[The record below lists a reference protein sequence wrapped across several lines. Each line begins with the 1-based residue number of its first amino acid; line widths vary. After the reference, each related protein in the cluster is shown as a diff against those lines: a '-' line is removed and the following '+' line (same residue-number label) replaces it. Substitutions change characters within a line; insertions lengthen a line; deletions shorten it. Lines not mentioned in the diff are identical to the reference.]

1 MARNK
6 NGSAT
11 EIHIPLRASAADGT
25 DAGDAIIQVDKC
37 LSMMNHRLYRQCR
50 NYEVSL
56 QYVPISRSV
65 TYEVEIYTF
74 PDNYFVRGAIAHAY
88 NTWKRSIQD
97 ELDAGVKLSRW
108 YDFRINEQD
117 PDSSWDFLVPAVF
130 DGDATNSLTP
140 DEYTETSV
148 TGTDLSVEAFH
159 MMGTISNSY
168 NIFAEYAKVLNSRRA
183 TSPAVTSD
191 ESYAGLLPG
200 GEDQEHLVETGD
212 LPPYDHD
219 FASYWDSGDILVL
232 RDKLF
237 VDIGN
242 AGNRTVS
249 RQFKAPLGMV
259 YLRLQGDDSDV
270 DFATGGSPLIMHC
283 KPGSYMGVAADT
295 LTE

>member
-1 MARNK
+1 MAKNQ

-11 EIHIPLRASAADGT
+11 EIHIPLRASTAEGT
-25 DAGDAIIQVDKC
+25 DAGDAIIQVDKN

-50 NYEVSL
+50 NYELSL
-56 QYVPISRSV
+56 QLMPTGYNTVYRVQIF
-65 TYEVEIYTF
+65 TF
-74 PDNYFVRGAIAHAY
+74 PDNYFVRGAIAHAH

-117 PDSSWDFLVPAVF
+117 PDSSWDYLVPALF
-130 DGDATNSLTP
+130 DGDSWAHLTP

-148 TGTDLSVEAFH
+148 TGTDLSAEAFH
-159 MMGTISNSY
+159 AMGTISNSY

-219 FASYWDSGDILVL
+219 FGTLWDAGDILVQ
-232 RDKLF
+232 RDVLF
-237 VDIGN
+237 VDMANG
-242 AGNRTVS
+242 AS
-249 RQFKAPLGMV
+249 RVRSVNFTAPLGMV
-259 YLRLQGDDSDV
+259 YVRLQQDGSDV
-270 DFATGGSPLIMHC
+270 DFATGSPLLQMHC
-283 KPGSYMGVAADT
+283 KPGKYMGVAADT
-295 LTE
+295 LTV

>member
-1 MARNK
+1 MAKNN

-11 EIHIPLRASAADGT
+11 EIHIPLRASSADAT

-50 NYEVSL
+50 NYELSL
-56 QYVPISRSV
+56 QYNPVNPAAS
-65 TYEVEIYTF
+65 YEVEIYTF

-88 NTWKRSIQD
+88 DTWLRSIQD

-117 PDSSWDFLVPAVF
+117 PDSSWDFLVPSVF
-130 DGDATNSLTP
+130 DGDSSNSLSP

-148 TGTDLSVEAFH
+148 IGTDLSVEGFH
-159 MMGTISNSY
+159 VMGTLSNSF
-168 NIFAEYAKVLNSRRA
+168 NIFAEYAKVLNTRRS

-219 FASYWDSGDILVL
+219 FGDFWDTGDILVL

-237 VDIGN
+237 VDISNG
-242 AGNRTVS
+242 ATRVTS

-259 YLRLQGDDSDV
+259 YCRLQTNDSDT

-283 KPGSYMGVAADT
+283 KPGDYMGVAADS
-295 LTE
+295 LTV

>member
-1 MARNK
+1 MARNR

-11 EIHIPLRASAADGT
+11 EIHIPLKALAAEGT

-50 NYEVSL
+50 NYELSL
-56 QYVPISRSV
+56 QYIPVV
-65 TYEVEIYTF
+65 YDAAYEMEIYTF
-74 PDNYFVRGAIAHAY
+74 PNNYFVRGAIAHAY

-97 ELDAGVKLSRW
+97 ELDAGVRLSRW

-117 PDSSWDFLVPAVF
+117 PDSTWDFLSPALF
-130 DGDATNSLTP
+130 DGDATANLSP

-168 NIFAEYAKVLNSRRA
+168 NIFAEFAKVLNSRRA

-219 FASYWDSGDILVL
+219 FGTLWDTGDILVL
-232 RDKLF
+232 RDKLY
-237 VDIGN
+237 VDI
-242 AGNRTVS
+242 AGGASKTVS

-259 YLRLQGDDSDV
+259 YCRLQSQNSDV
-270 DFATGGSPLIMHC
+270 DFATDLVPVIMHC

-295 LTE
+295 LTV